1 MIPKRPIVMYD
12 YVVMKCVLCQSNSFT
27 ILFAHHKKWNMG
39 KCRRCGLVQV
49 VPMPTAK
56 EIASLYH
63 EDLEHFDPYVDQLA
77 VHHAYF
83 KKKVEEILC
92 HVIPGMTRDPSIYK
106 GFRLGGRNDNVTKKL
121 LDIGCAMGVL
131 LEEARTVGFSSVG
144 IDLSA
149 DAVSYCKQHSLTAY
163 TGTVYTVKR
172 LKASSFDVISAFQI
186 IEHERDP
193 LRMMKR
199 VYKLLKKG
207 GLVVLA
213 TPNQGGI
220 WQKIMGK
227 RWFGYRHP
235 EHVVLLDFDTMRKL
249 LQKAGFS
256 HIEILSDSPRPF
268 PLSFALQRAGDY
280 FPWAAWIVQPLGRLF
295 DRFNIINP
303 VNPWDDMIVFARK

>member
-1 MIPKRPIVMYD
+1 
-12 YVVMKCVLCQSNSFT
+12 
-27 ILFAHHKKWNMG
+27 MG
-39 KCRRCGLVQV
+39 KCRHCGLVQV

-63 EDLEHFDPYVDQLA
+63 EDLEHFDPYMDQLA

-83 KKKVEEILC
+83 KKKVGEISSLIAKRKPLTVK
-92 HVIPGMTRDPSIYK
+92 HRKIDAIHDSRFTIRGLR
-106 GFRLGGRNDNVTKKL
+106 F

-131 LEEARTVGFSSVG
+131 LEEAKKEGFRVEG
-144 IDLSA
+144 IDISR
-149 DAVSYCKQHSLTAY
+149 DAVSYCLKQNLRAY
-163 TGTVYTVKR
+163 QGTVYTVKQ
-172 LKASSFDVISAFQI
+172 LKDSSFDVISAFQI

-193 LRMMKR
+193 LRMMNR

-207 GLVVLA
+207 GLLVLA

-249 LQKAGFS
+249 LQKTGFS
-256 HIEILSDSPRPF
+256 HIEILSDTPRPF
-268 PLSFALQRAGDY
+268 PLSFAFTRAGDY
-280 FPWAAWIVQPLGRLF
+280 FPWAAWMLKPLGKLF
-295 DRFNIINP
+295 DHFKIMNP
-303 VNPWDDMIVFARK
+303 INPWDDMIVFAKK

>member
-12 YVVMKCVLCQSNSFT
+12 YVVMKCVLCKSNSFT

-39 KCRRCGLVQV
+39 KCTQCGLVQV

-83 KKKVEEILC
+83 KKKTAEILQR
-92 HVIPGMTRDPSIYK
+92 VIPVKEGIRTTRKHNSGK
-106 GFRLGGRNDNVTKKL
+106 AGNDMRL

-131 LEEARTVGFSSVG
+131 LEEARAVGFRSVG

-149 DAVSYCKQHSLTAY
+149 DAVTYCTQHSLTAY
-163 TGTVYTVKR
+163 TGTVYTVKK
-172 LKASSFDVISAFQI
+172 LQDASFDVISAFQI

-193 LRMMKR
+193 LRMMIR
-199 VYKLLKKG
+199 IHKLLKKG
-207 GLVVLA
+207 GLVILA
-213 TPNQGGI
+213 TPNQGGM

-268 PLSFALQRAGDY
+268 PLSFAFTRAGDY
-280 FPWAAWIVQPLGRLF
+280 FPFLAWLLKPLGKLLDHF
-295 DRFNIINP
+295 KIINP
-303 VNPWDDMIVFARK
+303 INPWDDMICFARK